1 MRKKLLLTLFLFLT
15 STILITNGACIPANF
30 NIVSTKKVFPR
41 QSFIFVEKKTV
52 FFRCSDKKSICI
64 PLHTGK
70 MTGSASIIHHRGDK
84 TFLMTAA
91 HLIWML
97 PIHPML
103 KMLLEKKGK
112 LKWHSTY
119 TFTDING
126 KKHKLKK
133 IIKSDKKTDLA
144 IVAMERSSL
153 PALPLSRKAPE
164 VKDRL
169 FNIAAPAGVFETNM
183 VPFFEGRFLGYSKKY
198 FNMGKIALTNIPVA
212 GGSSGSPI
220 LNCNGEIVG
229 MVSAVH
235 RAFHHISISPTHEQ
249 IFVFFHK
256 HLLEYGYGYCALPS
270 SGEEAARRAFENSGK
285 QSRRH

>member
-1 MRKKLLLTLFLFLT
+1 
-15 STILITNGACIPANF
+15 
-30 NIVSTKKVFPR
+30 
-41 QSFIFVEKKTV
+41 
-52 FFRCSDKKSICI
+52 
-64 PLHTGK
+64 

-169 FNIAAPAGVFETNM
+169 FNVAAPAGVFETNM
-183 VPFFEGRFLGYSKKY
+183 VPFFEGRFLGYSKKH

>member
-1 MRKKLLLTLFLFLT
+1 MLCVLLFL
-15 STILITNGACIPANF
+15 SAPIIIVNGGCASINH
-30 NIVSTKKVFPR
+30 NYVNTKKVFPR
-41 QSFIFVEKKTV
+41 QSFIFVKKKTV
-52 FFRCSDKKSICI
+52 FYRCTKNLCKTVY
-64 PLHTGK
+64 TGR
-70 MTGSASIIHHRGDK
+70 MSGSASIIHHSGDK

-97 PIHPML
+97 PIHPIY

-112 LKWHSTY
+112 LKTHSTY

-126 KKHKLKK
+126 KNYKLKK
-133 IIKSDKKTDLA
+133 IVKSDKTSDLA
-144 IVAMERSSL
+144 IVAMEKSTL
-153 PALPLSRKAPE
+153 PPLPLSRKAPQI
-164 VKDRL
+164 KDRL
-169 FNIAAPAGVFETNM
+169 FNIAAPAGVFEINM

-235 RAFHHISISPTHEQ
+235 RRFHHISISPTHEQ
-249 IFVFFHK
+249 IYNFFHK
-256 HLLEYGYGYCALPS
+256 HLLEHGFGYCALPVKRDYS
-270 SGEEAARRAFENSGK
+270 KVR
-285 QSRRH
+285 QD